1 MRTIII
7 ETVNMTAEICF
18 RVLQGSTCVKAKPA
32 LGKSCNFLGSK
43 NHHRYCAYCVSTY
56 MALKAY
62 NLKVG
67 SCKLDMCIC
76 QILMSASMDAGLFSS
91 YFNGCPVVR
100 VPGFTFPVRFLHRIV

>member
-1 MRTIII
+1 MRTTII
-7 ETVNMTAEICF
+7 ETVSMTAEICY

-67 SCKLDMCIC
+67 GCKLD
-76 QILMSASMDAGLFSS
+76 ILTCEF
-91 YFNGCPVVR
+91 VR
-100 VPGFTFPVRFLHRIV
+100 S